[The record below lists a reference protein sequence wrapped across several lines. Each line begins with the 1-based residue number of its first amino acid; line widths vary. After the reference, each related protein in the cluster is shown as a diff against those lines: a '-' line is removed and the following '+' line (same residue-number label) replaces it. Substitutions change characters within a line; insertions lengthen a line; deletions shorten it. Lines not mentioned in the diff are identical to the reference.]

1 MWQFFCHIWWFSFF
15 FFLTFNGFI
24 FILCDFNITCDSS
37 FVTLSGSL
45 TFFSHLPIPS
55 SHYVVPTS
63 HVTILLSH
71 LVVLF
76 FFFLTFDGSILIL
89 YNSNIRFDSTF
100 VTFGGTFFFSS
111 LLILSSLHCIVP
123 TSHVTI
129 LLSHSVVPL
138 FFFSHLS
145 VPSSHCTVTT
155 SHVTVLLW
163 HLMVL
168 FLSFSFFSHLMI
180 LLFH

>member
-1 MWQFFCHIWWFSFF
+1 MRFQHHMWQFFCHIEWFLY
-15 FFLTFNGFI
+15 FFLTLADS
-24 FILCDFNITCDSS
+24 ILTLCSSNITCDNF
-37 FVTLSGSL
+37 FVT
-45 TFFSHLPIPS
+45 FWWFS
-55 SHYVVPTS
+55 
-63 HVTILLSH
+63 
-71 LVVLF
+71 F
-76 FFFLTFDGSILIL
+76 FFFLTFDGSILTL
-89 YNSNIRFDSTF
+89 YSSNIRFDSTF

-145 VPSSHCTVTT
+145 VSSSHCTVTT

-180 LLFH
+180 LLSH